1 VHGPLFFVIFFVMPA
16 SAHRKSRAD
25 DWLGPWGVPPW
36 TVDFVPAARALPK
49 SADLVVIG
57 AGFTGLAAA
66 AWHRLLAPEK
76 SVVVLE
82 AGHIGSGA
90 SGRTGGQF
98 LGETAAG
105 DQEGLGDVIAGVQ
118 SIFKTLSEACGFSIA
133 ERAELKLPGAWEI
146 GRKAKARNS
155 AIAWNDSGTLRVV
168 GEVAGGTI
176 DPGGMV
182 SGLAEAAEK
191 LGAAIFEDHLVENV
205 EWQEPIRIEIAGRG
219 EIAASKVLLATN
231 AVSLDIAGYGDDAYP
246 KLTLAVATE
255 PISDEAIAAIGL
267 AERKP
272 FYTVDF
278 PYLWGRLCGDN
289 SIIWGA
295 GLVDP
300 PHSRDLREVDIASA
314 EPKRLFES
322 VERRVRGLHPALRD
336 VKFTHRW
343 GGPILFREG
352 WLPPVLDW
360 HAKSRNA
367 IVLGAYTGHG
377 VALSSY
383 LGAWA
388 SEALL
393 GRRKLPKWARFRR

>member
-1 VHGPLFFVIFFVMPA
+1 MPV
-16 SAHRKSRAD
+16 SAHSKSRAD
-25 DWLGPWGVPPW
+25 YWSGPWGIPPW
-36 TVDFVPAARALPK
+36 TVDFAPVVRTLPK

-105 DQEGLGDVIAGVQ
+105 DQEGLSDVIAGVQ
-118 SIFKTLSEACGFSIA
+118 SIFARLSDACGFSLA
-133 ERAELKLPGAWEI
+133 ERAELKLPGAHEI
-146 GRKAKARNS
+146 GRKGKVRNS

-168 GEVAGGTI
+168 GEVPGGTI
-176 DPGGMV
+176 NPGGMV
-182 SGLAEAAEK
+182 SGLGHAAEK
-191 LGAAIFEDHLVENV
+191 LGSLIFEDHEVENI
-205 EWQEPIRIEIAGRG
+205 EWRSPILIEIAGGRR
-219 EIAASKVLLATN
+219 IAASKVLFATN
-231 AVSLDIAGYGDDAYP
+231 AISLDIAGYEEDAYP
-246 KLTLAVATE
+246 KLTLAIATE
-255 PISDEAIAAIGL
+255 PISDDAITAIGL
-267 AERKP
+267 DSRKP

-278 PYLWGRLCGDN
+278 PYLWGRLCNDN

-300 PHSRDLREVDIASA
+300 PHSRDLREVDVDGP

-322 VERRVRGLHPALRD
+322 VEKRVRGLHPALKD
-336 VKFTHRW
+336 VTVTHRW

-360 HAKSRNA
+360 HPKSRDA

-377 VALSSY
+377 VALASY
-383 LGAWA
+383 LGSWA

-393 GRRKLPKWARFRR
+393 GRRSLPKWAKFHR

>member
-1 VHGPLFFVIFFVMPA
+1 MPA
-16 SAHRKSRAD
+16 SPYRGSGTD
-25 DWLGPWGVPPW
+25 YWSGSWGVPPW
-36 TVDFVPAARALPK
+36 TIDFVPGKRPLPK
-49 SADLVVIG
+49 SVDLAIIG

-66 AWHRLLAPEK
+66 AWHRSLAPEK

-118 SIFKTLSEACGFSIA
+118 SIFEKLSAACGFSVS
-133 ERAELKLPGAWEI
+133 ERADLKLQGAWEI
-146 GRKAKARNS
+146 GRKGAREDS
-155 AIAWNDSGTLRVV
+155 PIQWNDSGKLRVV
-168 GEVAGGTI
+168 GEVPGGTI

-182 SGLAEAAEK
+182 SALAQAAET
-191 LGAAIFEDHLVENV
+191 LGASIFEHHEVQNIDWE
-205 EWQEPIRIEIAGRG
+205 QPIRIEISGGR
-219 EIAASKVLLATN
+219 EVKASKLLLATN
-231 AVSLDIAGYGDDAYP
+231 AISLDIAGYGSDAYP

-255 PISDEAIAAIGL
+255 PISERAIEAIGL
-267 AERKP
+267 AQRKP

-278 PYLWGRLCGDN
+278 PYLWGRLCNDN

-300 PHSRDLREVDIASA
+300 PQSRDLREVDVASS

-336 VKFTHRW
+336 VKVTDRW

-360 HAKSRNA
+360 HPRSRDA
-367 IVLGAYTGHG
+367 ILLGAYTGHG

-383 LGAWA
+383 LGSWA
-388 SEALL
+388 VEALL
-393 GRRKLPKWARFRR
+393 GRRGLPKWATLHR